1 MNKTTVIVSTCDI
14 DNPFIY
20 EVHGYMTLEVMEE
33 IQNDLTEQEQLEN
46 EILEGYKLNYDLKV
60 EATYIEGE
68 TQYGSGEGDINRIPS
83 YWNLK
88 VIEKI
93 PQKGEEEQ

>member
-1 MNKTTVIVSTCDI
+1 MNKSTVIVSTSDAA
-14 DNPFIY
+14 NPFIY
-20 EVHGYMTLEVMEE
+20 EVYGYMTQNIMEE
-33 IQNDLTEQEQLEN
+33 IENDLLEQLLFD
-46 EILEGYKLNYDLKV
+46 IIEGCNLNYDLKV

-83 YWNLK
+83 YWSLN

-93 PQKGEEEQ
+93 PQKGDEE